1 MNSVIGYCIMHSKKI
16 VLNSHDLQEKSLGLR
31 FDLPH
36 LGEHATGFVI
46 RFNGLPY
53 AYINQCAH
61 MPVELDW
68 NQGEFFTSEKYFI
81 VCATHGAC
89 YEPNTGHCVFG
100 PCKGKQLQA
109 LPVVEENEQVII
121 WVE

>member
-1 MNSVIGYCIMHSKKI
+1 MPSKKI
-16 VLNSHDLQEKSLGLR
+16 VFNSSELQEKSRGLR

-46 RFNGLPY
+46 RFDDQPH
-53 AYINQCAH
+53 AYVNQCAH

-68 NQGEFFTSEKYFI
+68 NEGDFFTLEKDLLI
-81 VCATHGAC
+81 CATHGAC
-89 YEPNTGHCVFG
+89 YMPDTGACVAG

-109 LPVVEENEQVII
+109 LKTTEENNQVII
-121 WVE
+121 WLD